1 MNRMVRRILVGS
13 MLTLPMVVSIA
24 AGLADSGQST
34 RITDSPGQSR
44 SDGKAGH
51 RGKSDYVL
59 KELDLKPGDV
69 VVDIGAGDGWWTE
82 RMVKFVG
89 DRGMIHAAEVDQ
101 KKVDLMKK
109 KFAGIAQIHPYLC
122 PMDSPGL
129 PDRSCDLAFFSESY
143 HHLGEGAHV
152 DYLKRMRSVIKPT
165 GRVVIIERYT
175 EAGLGNGRHGTRL
188 SRLIQQ
194 AEEAGW
200 VPMRAELMTG
210 TYRYIAV
217 LAQKEMFPPEP
228 ATKKARTRKAAA
240 GVPNTAP
247 GKDGTAAPR

>member
-1 MNRMVRRILVGS
+1 MNLMVRRILVGS
-13 MLTLPMVVSIA
+13 LLSMTMVVSLA
-24 AGLADSGQST
+24 ASLADTGQST
-34 RITDSPGQSR
+34 RISDSQGKVR

-82 RMVKFVG
+82 RMVKLVG
-89 DRGMIHAAEVDQ
+89 DHGMIHAAEVDQ

-122 PMDSPGL
+122 PHDSPGL

-152 DYLKRMRSVIKPT
+152 AYLKRLRSVIKPN

-175 EAGLGNGRHGTRL
+175 EAGLANGKHGTRL

-200 VPMRAELMTG
+200 VPMRVELMGG
-210 TYRYIAV
+210 THRYIAV
-217 LAQKEMFPPEP
+217 LAHKEIFPPEP
-228 ATKKARTRKAAA
+228 ARKKGRRKKAAA
-240 GVPNTAP
+240 VAPSTVPA
-247 GKDGTAAPR
+247 KDGPAAPR